1 MEKLYGLLGRTL
13 GHSWSKPIHEAF
25 GCKGYQI
32 IEREP
37 EQLEEF
43 FAREDLGGVN
53 VTIPYKRDVMKF
65 CDCIDPAAEAIG
77 SINTIVRRDGKLHGY
92 NTDIDGFLY
101 MLNRAGI
108 ELTGKKVVILGS
120 GGASLTAQAAARQE
134 NARQIVVVSR
144 NGKDNYDNLS
154 RHALAEVLINT
165 TPVGM
170 WPKVDGAPVSLQLFP
185 KASAVADMVYNPLRT
200 NLLLEAAKIDA
211 EAGRL
216 ITGNADA
223 EELAAHDIRFI
234 RHTGGLPMLVAQAK
248 RAEELFFGVSIPDGT
263 TEQVLWDLRHRME
276 NIVLI
281 GMPGSGKTTIGKL
294 LSELSGRPYID
305 IDEEISREAGR
316 SIPEIFAAE
325 GESGF
330 RRLENQILSACLLKS
345 GQVIATGG
353 GAVLWSENRLA
364 MKRSG
369 RVFFIRRALEDLP
382 KDGRPLSQTG
392 NLEEMYRVRG
402 PLYTGAADISVWND
416 KAPEETAAEI
426 WREFSAYP
434 GN

>member
-1 MEKLYGLLGRTL
+1 
-13 GHSWSKPIHEAF
+13 
-25 GCKGYQI
+25 
-32 IEREP
+32 
-37 EQLEEF
+37 
-43 FAREDLGGVN
+43 
-53 VTIPYKRDVMKF
+53 
-65 CDCIDPAAEAIG
+65 
-77 SINTIVRRDGKLHGY
+77 
-92 NTDIDGFLY
+92 
-101 MLNRAGI
+101 
-108 ELTGKKVVILGS
+108 
-120 GGASLTAQAAARQE
+120 
-134 NARQIVVVSR
+134 
-144 NGKDNYDNLS
+144 
-154 RHALAEVLINT
+154 
-165 TPVGM
+165 
-170 WPKVDGAPVSLQLFP
+170 
-185 KASAVADMVYNPLRT
+185 
-200 NLLLEAAKIDA
+200 
-211 EAGRL
+211 
-216 ITGNADA
+216 
-223 EELAAHDIRFI
+223 
-234 RHTGGLPMLVAQAK
+234 
-248 RAEELFFGVSIPDGT
+248 
-263 TEQVLWDLRHRME
+263 ME

-392 NLEEMYRVRG
+392 NLEEMYCVRG